1 MCQDMNLPIGAG
13 LLIAKSIHE
22 QINGYRQQQISKMKI
37 GIIPICLRV
46 NVGNYLYFDTFEYD
60 TDNPFNS
67 PEVLASITVAE
78 LALPPDVGPI
88 IATSILEQIIHTKQ
102 IYYYAYMKAVQQIL
116 YSIDESETINDEK
129 STISS
134 ASKKRKL
141 SDLMESD
148 ADADVQ
154 FLRLIGDI
162 NQDDK
167 ILASTRQY
175 SQFDF
180 NGFKNIWEFKDTQAP
195 LPEKKKDGRGRPKK
209 DATLQKEKEE
219 KERALQAQLTKM
231 AGFQQS
237 DAKKVLVE
245 KVKIEQALNYDG
257 DLREKSNE
265 RHSLIKAIDTPEDG
279 KFFRTKGEIL
289 TWGPRIIQHHLQSH
303 TCNTMD
309 MLNLIRPSY
318 GK

>member
-1 MCQDMNLPIGAG
+1 
-13 LLIAKSIHE
+13 
-22 QINGYRQQQISKMKI
+22 MKI
-37 GIIPICLRV
+37 GIIPICLRI

-148 ADADVQ
+148 A
-154 FLRLIGDI
+154 
-162 NQDDK
+162 
-167 ILASTRQY
+167 
-175 SQFDF
+175 
-180 NGFKNIWEFKDTQAP
+180 
-195 LPEKKKDGRGRPKK
+195 
-209 DATLQKEKEE
+209 
-219 KERALQAQLTKM
+219 
-231 AGFQQS
+231 
-237 DAKKVLVE
+237 
-245 KVKIEQALNYDG
+245 
-257 DLREKSNE
+257 
-265 RHSLIKAIDTPEDG
+265 
-279 KFFRTKGEIL
+279 
-289 TWGPRIIQHHLQSH
+289 
-303 TCNTMD
+303 
-309 MLNLIRPSY
+309 
-318 GK
+318 